1 MALFG
6 KPRERDVVTLAIEST
21 DLRYLSTKGGRVDK
35 WGSVPLPEGLVSG
48 GMITNAVEMGSILD
62 EMVEACGLDRKHVI
76 TSLSGLRS
84 IPRLLIL
91 PRLQG
96 SVLEE
101 TISREARKEMPV
113 SLEDLY
119 LSWYSMPGGGEQQ
132 QIYLLGVPRELIDA
146 QVRALEAAGI
156 PPYVMDL
163 KPLALVRAVKQEE
176 AIIVNLE
183 QDMLDI
189 ILVVDCWPA
198 IMRTFSLGKE
208 QLDTQGR
215 LDRLLNELT
224 QTVRFYNDSHRG
236 APIQPITSIYVT
248 GSLLN
253 SREAVNYVKNVINR
267 PVERPPAPIPCP
279 MEMPTPD
286 YMTNLGLALKK
297 V

>member
-156 PPYVMDL
+156 RHQV
-163 KPLALVRAVKQEE
+163 Q
-176 AIIVNLE
+176 
-183 QDMLDI
+183 
-189 ILVVDCWPA
+189 VVV
-198 IMRTFSLGKE
+198 G
-208 QLDTQGR
+208 
-215 LDRLLNELT
+215 
-224 QTVRFYNDSHRG
+224 G
-236 APIQPITSIYVT
+236 APVT
-248 GSLLN
+248 QRFADRIGADGYGADGGAAIELCRRL
-253 SREAVNYVKNVINR
+253 VGK
-267 PVERPPAPIPCP
+267 
-279 MEMPTPD
+279 
-286 YMTNLGLALKK
+286 
-297 V
+297 